1 MDLRRRFAF
10 MAPASAP
17 PDWHLLLIGRSAL
30 LLLLI
35 AGWEV
40 YARTF
45 ADAVLIAP
53 PSAVVAALGPK
64 IFGDPQVVAAIWAT
78 LIALAIA
85 FALSVV
91 VGLACGIAIG
101 ITTFGRSAL
110 MPAVLLLYAI
120 PQAIMLPLFILGFGI
135 GPASKIAFGFSHG
148 VFPVLITT
156 ASAMRGVNPVILRG
170 AVAMGATRM
179 QIIRYIYWPH
189 MWTSLF
195 SAMRLAMTMTLLGVF
210 LAELFVSTAGIGYF
224 TRVFTETFD
233 PAPLFALIA
242 VLAFIAIFL
251 NEGLRIFQR
260 RALRW
265 KSG

>member
-1 MDLRRRFAF
+1 MNLRRRFAF
-10 MAPASAP
+10 IVPASAP
-17 PDWHLLLIGRSAL
+17 RERHVLWLGRVAL

-40 YARTF
+40 YARYF

-53 PSAVVAALGPK
+53 PSAVIAALGPQ
-64 IFGDPQVVAAIWAT
+64 ILGDPRVVAAIWAT
-78 LIALAIA
+78 LIELAVA
-85 FALSVV
+85 FVLSVA
-91 VGLACGIAIG
+91 VGVACGIAIG
-101 ITTFGRSAL
+101 VTAFGRKSL

-120 PQAIMLPLFILGFGI
+120 PQAIMLPLFVLGFGI

-148 VFPVLITT
+148 VFPILITT
-156 ASAMRGVNPVILRG
+156 ASAMRGVNPIILRG
-170 AVAMGATRM
+170 AIATGATRT

-195 SAMRLAMTMTLLGVF
+195 SAMRLAMTMTLLGVI

-233 PAPLFALIA
+233 PAPLFALIT
-242 VLAFIAIFL
+242 VLAFVAIFL
-251 NEGLRIFQR
+251 NELLRLFQR

-265 KSG
+265 KSD